1 MSAKLRR
8 FGRSAIKPFVVFLIA
23 WMIGLAPG
31 ATAGRPTE
39 AQPWY
44 LFTSFRG
51 NGEDGLHLA
60 ISRDGYHWTALNQD
74 RSYLKPT
81 VGKGKLMRDPSLAQ
95 AKDGTFHLVWT
106 TGWTDQ
112 TIGYASSRDLIHWSE
127 QRAIGVMAQE
137 PTARNSWAP
146 ELFYDESK
154 RQWLILWATTI
165 PGRFPETDTT
175 GNNGYNHRIYFVA
188 TKDFKT
194 FSSAR
199 LFFDPGFNVIDATL
213 VKISGKH
220 YLVFKDE
227 RQTPV
232 KKNLRLAVAD
242 SAEGPYEHVSEPFT
256 RDWVEGPTAIKIRDE
271 WFVYFDQYREHRYG
285 AVKSKDFKHWED
297 VSNRLSFPVDH
308 RHGTILKI
316 ADDLARDLQR

>member
-8 FGRSAIKPFVVFLIA
+8 FSRSAISGLVVVLIA
-23 WMIGLAPG
+23 SMTGLAPD
-31 ATAGRPTE
+31 ATGE
-39 AQPWY
+39 QPAEDQPYY

-60 ISRDGYHWTALNQD
+60 MSRDGYHWTALNQD
-74 RSYLKPT
+74 RSFLKPS
-81 VGKGKLMRDPSLAQ
+81 VGKGKLMRDPSLAR
-95 AKDGTFHLVWT
+95 ANDGTFHLVWT
-106 TGWTDQ
+106 TGWSDQ
-112 TIGYASSRDLIHWSE
+112 TIGYASSKDLIHWSE
-127 QRAIGVMAQE
+127 QRAIGVMAHE

-154 RQWLILWATTI
+154 RQWLIFWATTI
-165 PGRFPETDTT
+165 PGRFPETDST
-175 GNNGYNHRIYFVA
+175 GNNGNNHRIYYTS

-194 FSSAR
+194 FSPAR
-199 LFFDPGFNVIDATL
+199 LFFDPGFNVIDATM

-232 KKNLRLAVAD
+232 KKNLRLAIAD
-242 SAEGPYEHVSEPFT
+242 SAEGPYGQVSEPFT

-297 VSNRLSFPVDH
+297 VSNQLSFPADH

-316 ADDLARDLQR
+316 AEDLARDLQR